1 MIYIST
7 FEDLEASPGIRKKI
21 YSQSRW
27 FAYYSGENTHIIF
40 TKNRVA
46 FWQVLTVNKDI
57 LFSEKL
63 FDVNGIFEKNR
74 YYKKL
79 ISVLPRITAIN
90 SARFRV
96 AYVRTVFYDKHF
108 LNLLLV
114 LKKEGF
120 KTVLEI
126 PTSTFMKE
134 YINNFPKGW
143 YKLLNFLLHH
153 KKTYLLADLIVSI
166 GEIPS
171 VLKGLEDKVLIIENG
186 IDLDEIP
193 MIDPPKFEKE
203 LHLIG
208 VANVAYWHGYDRVI
222 IGLWE
227 YYRKTAERRVYF
239 HIVGDG
245 AELPKLKKLTKKL
258 KLEEYVVFDG
268 PKHGDELDRMFDSSH
283 VAVASLGM
291 HRSNLKTGSTLKVRE
306 YCARGIPFVVGYEDV
321 DFPKDFPFSLR
332 IPSDE
337 SPIDIQK
344 VISFYKELKK
354 THSDYPLLMRKYAEE
369 HLSWKV
375 KMKPLVEKIMEMR
388 WT

>member
-1 MIYIST
+1 VIYIST

-153 KKTYLLADLIVSI
+153 KKTYLLADLIVAI
-166 GEIPS
+166 GEIPP
-171 VLKGLEDKVLIIENG
+171 VLKGLEQKILIIGNG
-186 IDLDEIP
+186 IDLSEIP
-193 MIDPPKFEKE
+193 EITPPEFEKE

-222 IGLWE
+222 KGLGE
-227 YYRKTAERRVYF
+227 YYNHHYNKENGYAVIF
-239 HIVGDG
+239 HVVGEG
-245 AELPKLKKLTKKL
+245 PELKKLKELVQKYGLSDKVIFHGTKSGNDL
-258 KLEEYVVFDG
+258 ISIYENA
-268 PKHGDELDRMFDSSH
+268 H
-283 VAVASLGM
+283 VAIGSLGL
-291 HRSNLKTGSTLKVRE
+291 HRIKLGGNPIKHRE
-306 YCARGIPFVVGYEDV
+306 YCAMGIPFVAETNDL
-321 DFPKDFPFSLR
+321 DFPDDFPFMLKVSANDSPVNVQQLITFYAR
-332 IPSDE
+332 IRE
-337 SPIDIQK
+337 K
-344 VISFYKELKK
+344 YLN
-354 THSDYPLLMRKYAEE
+354 YPHVMRKYAECF
-369 HLSWKV
+369 LTWKAKV
-375 KMKPLVEKIMEMR
+375 QKIMER
-388 WT
+388 LI

>member
-7 FEDLEASPGIRKKI
+7 FEDLSVSSGVQKKI
-21 YSQSRW
+21 YSQARW
-27 FAYYSGENTHIIF
+27 FAHYINENVDIFLTKGQTVFKETITQDGE
-40 TKNRVA
+40 
-46 FWQVLTVNKDI
+46 VLH
-57 LFSEKL
+57 SQKL
-63 FDVNGIFEKNR
+63 FNMNSIFEKANYYRKLVDVFQETNTDNFSR
-74 YYKKL
+74 YKIAY
-79 ISVLPRITAIN
+79 I
-90 SARFRV
+90 RV
-96 AYVRTVFYDKHF
+96 IFYDKHL
-108 LNLLLV
+108 LNLLMI
-114 LKKEGF
+114 LKKQAF
-120 KTVLEI
+120 QAVLEI
-126 PTSTFMKE
+126 PTSTFVKE
-134 YINNFPKGW
+134 YINTPSKGW
-143 YKLLNFLLHH
+143 YKLLNFLLYH
-153 KKTYLLADLIVSI
+153 KKIYQLADLIVSI
-166 GEIPS
+166 GEMPPI
-171 VLKGLEDKVLIIENG
+171 LKGLEQKILVMGNG
-186 IDLDEIP
+186 IDLLGVTKITTP
-193 MIDPPKFEKE
+193 RFEKE

-208 VANVAYWHGYDRVI
+208 VANVTYWHGYDRVI

-369 HLSWKV
+369 HLSWEV
-375 KMKPLVEKIMEMR
+375 KMKPLVERIKKMR
-388 WT
+388 

>member
-1 MIYIST
+1 MLYIST
-7 FEDLEASPGIRKKI
+7 PEDLFKSPG
-21 YSQSRW
+21 
-27 FAYYSGENTHIIF
+27 
-40 TKNRVA
+40 
-46 FWQVLTVNKDI
+46 
-57 LFSEKL
+57 
-63 FDVNGIFEKNR
+63 
-74 YYKKL
+74 
-79 ISVLPRITAIN
+79 
-90 SARFRV
+90 
-96 AYVRTVFYDKHF
+96 
-108 LNLLLV
+108 V
-114 LKKEGF
+114 LKKIQSQVSALSILLKDKVLLICVKGGKVLLESYNDHNGVVLASFKGF
-120 KTVLEI
+120 RSTFDKLSYYRFILENWNTIKENHGVQLAYIRLTWYDNYLLKIISQLKFDGFSVLVEI
-126 PTSTFMKE
+126 PTSNFRYE
-134 YINNFPKGW
+134 YFKSGIKGW
-143 YKLLNFLLHH
+143 YKILNFLIYGPRILS
-153 KKTYLLADLIVSI
+153 LADVIVSI
-166 GEIPS
+166 GSFSPVLRGMESKTLVITNGIGKD
-171 VLKGLEDKVLIIENG
+171 VLKKPLVHSPQKSEAFN
-186 IDLDEIP
+186 
-193 MIDPPKFEKE
+193 
-203 LHLIG
+203 LIG

-268 PKHGDELDRMFDSSH
+268 PKHGEELDKMFEKMH
-283 VAVASLGM
+283 VGIGALGN
-291 HRSNLKTGSTLKVRE
+291 HRKKLLTTSELKIRE
-306 YCARGIPFVVGYEDV
+306 YCARGIPFVSASYDP